1 MPLKGRFVILVVLLS
16 VVFVAELLWTAGIAP
31 DQATRLALRQMR
43 SDNDA
48 ARDLRVWTDTA
59 GQAVIYASVVQC
71 LFIVA
76 LFWPEIRKGLVWR
89 RSNRVTVTNR
99 IANTKEN

>member
-1 MPLKGRFVILVVLLS
+1 
-16 VVFVAELLWTAGIAP
+16 
-31 DQATRLALRQMR
+31 MR

-71 LFIVA
+71 LVVVA
-76 LFWPEIRKGLVWR
+76 LLWPEIRKGLAWR
-89 RSNRVTVTNR
+89 PSNRVTVVSR